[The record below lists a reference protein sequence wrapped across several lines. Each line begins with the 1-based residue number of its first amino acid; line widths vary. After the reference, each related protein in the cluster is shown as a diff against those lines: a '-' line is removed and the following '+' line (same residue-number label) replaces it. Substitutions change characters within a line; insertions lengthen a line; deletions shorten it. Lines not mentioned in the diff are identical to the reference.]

1 MKCSID
7 FNLNLFKIASII
19 SIALFSSCNSR
30 INKAEE
36 IQELN
41 LENELAALIK
51 DFKGEAHLYAKNL
64 TTGEII
70 NIDGERTHLAASEA
84 KFFILLDYAEKVSN
98 GTLDP
103 ATPIKLTEEDKTLG
117 SGILRFEIPGNEV
130 SLSFLAYLMMSISD
144 NTATN
149 ILLREV
155 GGPKAITSFLNK
167 IGIDDTKVDGE
178 VSKGDWIKTSAKSL
192 ATAAEVL
199 AAPEK
204 FGYPKEAVEICKKI
218 MSKHYEDNGLAR
230 FLPWSPFTEEA
241 KSIADNQKYIQIYA
255 GIELYGK
262 AGFTTGYRGDVA
274 YFITPDSEYVIGL
287 KCTDVDD
294 SKPLNATNEGFEF
307 SAKLG
312 KLFYDHWGIPA
323 TI

>member
-1 MKCSID
+1 MNI
-7 FNLNLFKIASII
+7 KIGA
-19 SIALFSSCNSR
+19 IAMVVVSALSSGCAAIGGGQLS
-30 INKAEE
+30 
-36 IQELN
+36 L
-41 LENELAALIK
+41 LENELTELISN
-51 DFKGEAHLYAKNL
+51 FKGEAHLYAKNL

-70 NIDGERTHLAASEA
+70 NIDGESTHLAASEA
-84 KFFILLDYAEKVSN
+84 KFYILLDYAEKVSN
-98 GTLDP
+98 GSLDP
-103 ATPIKLTEEDKTLG
+103 TTPIKLMEEDKTLG

-155 GGPKAITSFLNK
+155 GGPKAIASFLNK

-178 VSKGDWIKTSAKSL
+178 VLKGDWINTSAKSL

-199 AAPEK
+199 AAPEN

-230 FLPWSPFTEEA
+230 FLPWSPFTEEV
-241 KSIADNQKYIQIYA
+241 KTIERFEKYIQIYA

-262 AGFTTGYRGDVA
+262 AGFTPGYRGDVA
-274 YFITPDSEYVIGL
+274 YFITPGSEYVIGL
-287 KCTDVDD
+287 KSTNVDD

-307 SAKLG
+307 SAQLG
-312 KLFYDHWGIPA
+312 KLFYEYWGNKE
-323 TI
+323 